1 MSDFQKKLE
10 ELKKKQ
16 QQEQLAA
23 ALAFKDWVLENY
35 PQAQQTDSGLW
46 YILETEGAG
55 QKAAKQRTVSVH
67 YTGTLADGSAFDSS
81 YKRGQPITFTLGIG
95 KVIKG
100 WDEGI
105 ALLNVGGKAKLIV
118 PYQLAYG
125 ELGRAPII
133 PPKATLIFD
142 VELVDVK

>member
-1 MSDFQKKLE
+1 MSEFQKKLE

-16 QQEQLAA
+16 QLAKQA
-23 ALAFKDWVLENY
+23 TTAEFTAWVLQNY
-35 PQAQQTDSGLW
+35 PTAKTTESGLW
-46 YILETEGAG
+46 YIIETEGTGAR
-55 QKAAKQRTVSVH
+55 ATKQRSVSVH